1 MKGALRAILLSAAL
15 GLAACG
21 PVTSTTSIIDAR
33 EKLTEARRE
42 GAETFAPYEYAKA
55 DLYLHKAKE
64 LQGHSEYQQSDLFAI
79 RAKDM
84 AGEALRVTGA
94 NKKRHEQLLRA
105 REQKARP

>member
-1 MKGALRAILLSAAL
+1 MSGGLRAILLSAAL

-33 EKLTEARRE
+33 DKLAQAKRE
-42 GAETFAPYEYAKA
+42 GAETFAPYEYSKA

-64 LQGHSEYQQSDLFAI
+64 LQGHSAYQQSDLFAI

-84 AGEALRVTGA
+84 AVEALRVTET
-94 NKKRHEQLLRA
+94 NKKRHDQLLRA